1 MSLDLHQATPED
13 IRERAAIDRSVRF
26 PVLFFFTS
34 AAAWLFVAT
43 ALGFL
48 SGLKLRVPGLW
59 DDCPWMIYSRLF
71 PVHMIALVYGWAM
84 QAGLGVMVWLMA
96 RLTRNELHN
105 PVTVIVAGHLWN
117 AGVAL
122 AVIFV
127 WSGLGRSMPW
137 LDFPVWVAP
146 MLFIGYLMVALW
158 MIPMFRARRSGEV
171 YISEMFLLGA
181 ALWFPWIF
189 ATANLLVGDE
199 GSAVMSAGINSWYIS
214 NLIYF
219 WFAPV
224 ALASAYYLIPKIAG
238 RPIHSYPL
246 ALVGFWALAI
256 LSGWTGFNRFVGG
269 PFPAWIPA
277 VSGAATLFIIIAV
290 VASGSNFWLTVKGK
304 EKLWEYS
311 PTLRFTM
318 FGALMFICY
327 AVLNGV
333 SSFFSFSKVLQFSH
347 FVVGLDTLAVYGF
360 FSMMAFGA
368 IYYIVPRITGCE
380 WPSPALIRNHFWFS
394 AYGIAT
400 VVLTMLIGGFAQA
413 GQMNQWDQEFVRSV
427 EVGNGW
433 VVGRIVAW
441 LLIAFSNLGFFYQL
455 AVMFIGRGRRTAG
468 PTLIHGEPGSVSSAE
483 EAVSLS
489 AGGAHH

>member
-1 MSLDLHQATPED
+1 MSLNPNQATPED

-43 ALGFL
+43 LLGFF
-48 SGLKLRVPGLW
+48 SGLKMRLPLLW
-59 DDCPWMIYSRLF
+59 EDCPFMIYSRLF

-84 QAGLGVMVWLMA
+84 QAGLGIMVWLMA
-96 RLTRNELHN
+96 RLTRCELKN
-105 PVTVIVAGHLWN
+105 PATVIVAGHVWN

-122 AVIFV
+122 GVLSV
-127 WSGLGRSMPW
+127 WFGGGRSMPW
-137 LDFPVWVAP
+137 LDFPAWVAV
-146 MLFIGYLMVALW
+146 LLCIGYLMVALW
-158 MIPMFRARRSGEV
+158 LIPMFRARRDGEI
-171 YISEMFLLGA
+171 YISEMFILGA

-189 ATANLLVGDE
+189 VTANLLVGDG
-199 GSAVMSAGINSWYIS
+199 GSPVMGAGVNGWYMS

-224 ALASAYYLIPKIAG
+224 GLASAYYLVPKIAG
-238 RPIHSYPL
+238 RPIHSYPM
-246 ALVGFWALAI
+246 AKVGFWSLAF
-256 LSGWTGFNRFVGG
+256 LAGWTGFSRYLGG

-277 VSGAATLFIIIAV
+277 VSGAAAIFAL
-290 VASGSNFWLTVKGK
+290 VAMVAAGSNLLQTVKGK

-318 FGALMFICY
+318 FGALLMVIY
-327 AVLNGV
+327 GVLNGL
-333 SSFFSFSKVLQFSH
+333 SSFFSLSKVLQFSH

-368 IYYIVPRITGCE
+368 IYYIVPRVTGCE
-380 WPSPALIRNHFWFS
+380 WPSPSMIRTHFWFS
-394 AYGIAT
+394 TYGIAT
-400 VVLTMLIGGFAQA
+400 VVLTMLVGGFAQA
-413 GQMNQWDQEFVRSV
+413 GQMNHWDQEFVRSV

-441 LLIAFSNLGFFYQL
+441 ALIAWSNFGFFYQL
-455 AVMFIGRGRRTAG
+455 ALMFAGRGRRSAG
-468 PTLIHGEPGSVSSAE
+468 PTLIHGEPGSVTSAE
-483 EAVSLS
+483 EAIGLN
-489 AGGAHH
+489 AGGAHQ

>member
-1 MSLDLHQATPED
+1 
-13 IRERAAIDRSVRF
+13 
-26 PVLFFFTS
+26 
-34 AAAWLFVAT
+34 
-43 ALGFL
+43 
-48 SGLKLRVPGLW
+48 
-59 DDCPWMIYSRLF
+59 
-71 PVHMIALVYGWAM
+71 MIALVYGWAI
-84 QAGLGVMVWLMA
+84 QAGLGIVVWLMA
-96 RLTRNELHN
+96 RLTRNELRN

-122 AVIFV
+122 AVLSV
-127 WSGLGRSMPW
+127 WFGFGRSMPW
-137 LDFPVWVAP
+137 LDFPAWVAP
-146 MLFIGYLMVALW
+146 ILFISYLSVVLW
-158 MIPMFRARRSGEV
+158 LIPMFRARRSGEI

-181 ALWFPWIF
+181 AVWFPWIF

-199 GSAVMSAGINSWYIS
+199 GSAVMSAGINGWYIS

-224 ALASAYYLIPKIAG
+224 ALASAYYLVPKIAG

-246 ALVGFWALAI
+246 ARVGFWALAI
-256 LSGWTGFNRFVGG
+256 LAGWTGFNRFVGG

-290 VASGSNFWLTVKGK
+290 VAAGSNFWLTLKGK

-318 FGALMFICY
+318 FGVLMFVFY
-327 AVLNGV
+327 VVLNGL

-347 FVVGLDTLAVYGF
+347 FLVGLDTLAVYGF
-360 FSMMAFGA
+360 FSMSAFGA
-368 IYYIVPRITGCE
+368 IYYIVPRVTGCE
-380 WPSPALIRNHFWFS
+380 WPSPSLIRNHFWFS
-394 AYGIAT
+394 TYGIAT
-400 VVLTMLIGGFAQA
+400 VVLTMLVGGFAQS

-433 VVGRIVAW
+433 VVGRVVAW
-441 LLIAFSNLGFFYQL
+441 ALIAVSNLGFFYQL
-455 AVMFIGRGRRTAG
+455 ALMFIGRGRRTAG
-468 PTLIHGEPGSVSSAE
+468 PTLIHGKPGVVASAE
-483 EAVSLS
+483 EAVGLS